1 MDEETIKLSTMQPYD
16 WDTDE
21 VSWREILKFV
31 SEELNKDNY
40 FYIIADD
47 ENIYLKWR
55 TDGRVFATVYT
66 EKVIEIIKYIK
77 EEHRR

>member
-1 MDEETIKLSTMQPYD
+1 MDEKTIKLSTIQPYD

-40 FYIIADD
+40 SYNTADILKVVNRISIEQYD
-47 ENIYLKWR
+47 NI
-55 TDGRVFATVYT
+55 
-66 EKVIEIIKYIK
+66 VIK
-77 EEHRR
+77 

>member
-1 MDEETIKLSTMQPYD
+1 MDEKTIKLSTMQPYD
-16 WDTDE
+16 WDIDE

-55 TDGRVFATVYT
+55 TDGRVFATVYI

-77 EEHRR
+77 EENRR

>member
-1 MDEETIKLSTMQPYD
+1 MDEKTVKLSTMKPYD

-55 TDGRVFATVYT
+55 TDGRVFATVYI

-77 EEHRR
+77 EENRR